1 MITKDSWSPAEGLT
15 LETNALYAARE
26 TKRCVMLTAGPG
38 SGKTEVL
45 AQRADFLLRTGVC
58 RYPKR
63 ILAISFKVD
72 ASRNLKDRV
81 RQRSGI
87 SLTTRFDSYTFHAFS
102 KHIIDIFRPVLTGDD
117 ALDAD
122 YKIGIGTAHRKQIE
136 FKHLVPLAIKILK
149 NSSIARNAIC
159 MTYSDVFM
167 DEFQDC
173 TDEQYELIKLA
184 FLGTSV
190 RLTAVGDS
198 KQKIMGWAGALDGI
212 FQTFINDF
220 SAHPLNLY
228 RNFRSEPRLLRMQNA
243 IIKVIDSNPPTP
255 EDQDS
260 GKSGIIFQWNFKNS
274 EQEAKTLA
282 ESIHSWIE
290 KEHMPPSEIAILIRS
305 KPDLYIENL
314 TKELKLRG
322 IPYRDEQKLQDIST
336 EPLAKLI
343 IDYLSVLYG
352 QREPGA
358 WSRLMTQL
366 TPFDDSENSHKQES
380 SRAIQIFINEQLHTL
395 KSEKSNETQFSD
407 SWNSVRH
414 FLNKVG
420 RDSLSSLSYDYDSM
434 DRLRQVINDTKTRI
448 EELLSEGHSL
458 PDALKLFSDDK
469 AVRILTIHKS
479 KGLEFDTVIIL
490 GVEQETFFNK
500 NKKDELC
507 AFFVGISRAKRRLI
521 LTVCEERPKP
531 SAATGRWDVRR
542 TPHTEFLSYASPY
555 LCKDQC

>member
-26 TKRCVMLTAGPG
+26 TKRCLMLTAGPG

-243 IIKVIDSNPPTP
+243 IIKVIDSNHSMP

-358 WSRLMTQL
+358 WSRLMAQL
-366 TPFDDSENSHKQES
+366 TPFDDGDNSHQQES
-380 SRAIQIFINEQLHTL
+380 SRAIQNFINEQLHVL
-395 KSEKSNETQFSD
+395 KSDKSNKIQFSD
-407 SWNSVRH
+407 SWKSVRH
-414 FLNKVG
+414 FLRKIG
-420 RDSLSSLSYDYDSM
+420 RETLSSLSYDYDSM

-448 EELLSEGHSL
+448 EELLHGGHSL
-458 PDALKLFSDDK
+458 PEAIKLFSDDK
-469 AVRILTIHKS
+469 SVRILTIHKS
-479 KGLEFDTVIIL
+479 KGLEFDTVVII
-490 GVEQETFFNK
+490 GVEEETFWS
-500 NKKDELC
+500 DPYEERC
-507 AFFVGISRAKRRLI
+507 TFFVGISRAKRRLI
-521 LTVCEERPKP
+521 LTVSEQRPKP
-531 SAATGRWDVRR
+531 STATGRWDVRR
-542 TPHTEFLSYASPY
+542 TPHTEFLSYAAPF
-555 LCKDQC
+555 LCTD

>member
-1 MITKDSWSPAEGLT
+1 
-15 LETNALYAARE
+15 
-26 TKRCVMLTAGPG
+26 MLTAGPG

-45 AQRADFLLRTGVC
+45 AQRADFLLRTGTC

-102 KHIIDIFRPVLTGDD
+102 KHIIDIFRPVLKGDD

-122 YKIGIGTAHRKQIE
+122 YKIGIDRTHRKQIE
-136 FKHLVPLAIKILK
+136 FKHLVPLAINILK
-149 NSSIARNAIC
+149 NSKIARNAIC
-159 MTYSDVFM
+159 MTYSDVFL

-190 RLTAVGDS
+190 RLTAVGDN
-198 KQKIMGWAGALDGI
+198 KQKIMGWAGALDGV
-212 FQTFINDF
+212 FQTFTSDF
-220 SAHPLNLY
+220 SAQPLNLY

-243 IIKVIDSNPPTP
+243 IIKVIDSNSPMP
-255 EDQDS
+255 EGQDS

-282 ESIHSWIE
+282 ESIQSWIE
-290 KEHMPPSEIAILIRS
+290 KEHILPSEIAILIRS

-343 IDYLSVLYG
+343 VDYLSVLYG

-358 WSRLMTQL
+358 WSRLMAQL
-366 TPFDDSENSHKQES
+366 TPFDDSENSHQQES
-380 SRAIQIFINEQLHTL
+380 SRAIQIFINEQLHAL

-414 FLNKVG
+414 FLKKVG

-458 PDALKLFSDDK
+458 PDALKLFSGDK

-507 AFFVGISRAKRRLI
+507 AFFVGISRAKKRLI
-521 LTVCEERPKP
+521 LTVCEQRPKP

-542 TPHTEFLSYASPY
+542 TPHTEFLSYAAPF
-555 LCKDQC
+555 LCAD

>member
-1 MITKDSWSPAEGLT
+1 
-15 LETNALYAARE
+15 
-26 TKRCVMLTAGPG
+26 
-38 SGKTEVL
+38 
-45 AQRADFLLRTGVC
+45 
-58 RYPKR
+58 
-63 ILAISFKVD
+63 
-72 ASRNLKDRV
+72 
-81 RQRSGI
+81 
-87 SLTTRFDSYTFHAFS
+87 
-102 KHIIDIFRPVLTGDD
+102 
-117 ALDAD
+117 
-122 YKIGIGTAHRKQIE
+122 
-136 FKHLVPLAIKILK
+136 
-149 NSSIARNAIC
+149 
-159 MTYSDVFM
+159 MTYSDVFL

-190 RLTAVGDS
+190 RLTAVGDN
-198 KQKIMGWAGALDGI
+198 KQKIMGWAGALDGV
-212 FQTFINDF
+212 FQTFTSDF
-220 SAHPLNLY
+220 SAQPLNLY

-243 IIKVIDSNPPTP
+243 IIKVIDSNSPMP
-255 EDQDS
+255 EGQDS

-282 ESIHSWIE
+282 ESIQSWIE
-290 KEHMPPSEIAILIRS
+290 KEHILPSEIAILIRS

-343 IDYLSVLYG
+343 VDYLSVLYG

-358 WSRLMTQL
+358 WSRLMAQL
-366 TPFDDSENSHKQES
+366 TPFDDSENSHQQES
-380 SRAIQIFINEQLHTL
+380 SRAIQIFINEQLHAL

-414 FLNKVG
+414 FLKKVG

-458 PDALKLFSDDK
+458 PDALKLFSGDK

-507 AFFVGISRAKRRLI
+507 AFFVGISRAKKRLI
-521 LTVCEERPKP
+521 LTVCEQRPKP

-542 TPHTEFLSYASPY
+542 TPHTEFLSYAAPF
-555 LCKDQC
+555 LCAD

>member
-1 MITKDSWSPAEGLT
+1 MITTDSWKPAGGLI
-15 LETNALYAARE
+15 LEDNAMSATRE
-26 TKRCVMLTAGPG
+26 IERCLMLTAGPG

-58 RYPKR
+58 RYPRR

-81 RQRSGI
+81 RQRTGN
-87 SLTTRFDSYTFHAFS
+87 SLATRFDSYTFHAFS
-102 KHIIDIFRPVLTGDD
+102 RHIINIFRSVLAGDD

-122 YKIGIGTAHRKQIE
+122 YKIGIGRIHKKQIE

-149 NSSIARNAIC
+149 NSSIARNAIR
-159 MTYSDVFM
+159 MTYSDVFL

-173 TDEQYELIKLA
+173 TDDQYKLIKLA
-184 FLGTSV
+184 FLGTPV
-190 RLTAVGDS
+190 RLTAVGDN

-220 SAHPLNLY
+220 SAQPLNLY
-228 RNFRSEPRLLRMQNA
+228 RNFRSEPRLLRMQNNV
-243 IIKVIDSNPPTP
+243 IKVMDSNLSTRK
-255 EDQDS
+255 DQDS
-260 GKSGIIFQWNFKNS
+260 GESGKIFQWNFKNS
-274 EQEAKTLA
+274 KQEAKTLA
-282 ESIHSWIE
+282 ESIQSWIE
-290 KEHMPPSEIAILIRS
+290 KEHIPPSEIAILIRS

-314 TKELKLRG
+314 TKELELRG

-343 IDYLSVLYG
+343 VDYLSVLYG

-366 TPFDDSENSHKQES
+366 TPFDDDENSHQQEF
-380 SRAIQIFINEQLHTL
+380 SRAIQSFINEQLHAL
-395 KSEKSNETQFSD
+395 KSEKSNEPHFSD

-414 FLNKVG
+414 FLKKVG

-448 EELLSEGHSL
+448 EELLNEGHSL

-490 GVEQETFFNK
+490 GVEQETFFDK

-521 LTVCEERPKP
+521 LTVCEQRPTP
-531 SAATGRWDVRR
+531 SSATGRWDVLR
-542 TPHTEFLSYASPY
+542 TPHTEFLSYAAPF
-555 LCKDQC
+555 LCAD